1 MTRLLTVCAGLCF
14 LSLGLLIPTIPKY
27 VTGPLG
33 QGPGLVGGCLAIT
46 SVCAVLFR
54 PLAGRM
60 ADRRGRRAAA
70 CTGAALLAITS
81 LAVLTAESLPLFLA
95 CRAVA
100 GAGEALAY
108 VGLAAA
114 AGDHDR
120 PGAAINRFSV
130 AVNAGLWAGPALAE
144 AGHSVAGLRAAWALS
159 GAVALVAF
167 VACLFLPAGPAV
179 AGDAAGDD
187 AGGPAGTG
195 KAGPLVHRAGLRPGL
210 AYWASVWGYTAFSAF
225 LPLHVAALGGSGS
238 GPHFLLYG
246 CVLLAVRLGGQ
257 RWTNRIGPVR
267 TATVSL
273 LVTAAGLALLVAWPS
288 VAGALAAAAVI
299 GAGQALGLPA
309 FLTMAVTGLPATQR
323 GSAVATTTAFFDLG
337 FTTAALALGAVVQS
351 SGLAHGFAVAGCVPA
366 LAPLLFLSL
375 PRKTLPREALPR
387 EARETS
393 SQGGSH
399 DRSHR

>member
-1 MTRLLTVCAGLCF
+1 MTRLLMACAGACF

-27 VTGPLG
+27 VTGPLH

-46 SVCAVLFR
+46 AGCAVLFR
-54 PLAGRM
+54 PLAGRL

-70 CTGAALLAITS
+70 CTGVALLAITS
-81 LAVLTAESLPLFLA
+81 FAVLVAESLPLFLA

-114 AGDHDR
+114 ASDHDR
-120 PGAAINRFSV
+120 PGAAINRFSI
-130 AVNAGLWAGPALAE
+130 AVNAGLLAGPALAE
-144 AGHSVAGLRAAWALS
+144 AGHSVAGLRAVWALS
-159 GAVALVAF
+159 GAVALAAF

-179 AGDAAGDD
+179 AGDPAGPAVAGD
-187 AGGPAGTG
+187 PAGTR
-195 KAGPLVHRAGLRPGL
+195 KAGSLVHRAGLRPGL

-238 GPHFLLYG
+238 GPHFLVYG
-246 CVLLAVRLGGQ
+246 GVLFAVRLGGQ
-257 RWTNRIGPVR
+257 RWTNRIDPR
-267 TATVSL
+267 ATATAAL

-288 VAGALAAAAVI
+288 VTGALAAAAVI

-309 FLTMAVTGLPATQR
+309 FLTMAITGLPAAQR

-337 FTTAALALGAVVQS
+337 FMTAALALGAIVQS
-351 SGLAHGFAVAGCVPA
+351 SGLAYGFAVAGCVPA
-366 LAPLLFLSL
+366 LAPLLFLS
-375 PRKTLPREALPR
+375 
-387 EARETS
+387 
-393 SQGGSH
+393 
-399 DRSHR
+399 RSHKTRRTSPQGDSRDHSHR

>member
-1 MTRLLTVCAGLCF
+1 MTRLLMACAAACF

-46 SVCAVLFR
+46 AGCAVLFR
-54 PLAGRM
+54 PLAGRL

-81 LAVLTAESLPLFLA
+81 FAVLMAESLPLFLA

-100 GAGEALAY
+100 GAGEALTY

-114 AGDHDR
+114 ASDHDR

-130 AVNAGLWAGPALAE
+130 AVNAGLLAGPALAE

-167 VACLFLPAGPAV
+167 VACLFLPAGPAAV
-179 AGDAAGDD
+179 GD
-187 AGGPAGTG
+187 PAGTR
-195 KAGPLVHRAGLRPGL
+195 KTGPLVHRAGLRPGL

-238 GPHFLLYG
+238 GPHFLVYG

-257 RWTNRIGPVR
+257 RWANRIDPRR
-267 TATVSL
+267 TATAAL

-288 VAGALAAAAVI
+288 VTGALVAAAVI

-309 FLTMAVTGLPATQR
+309 FLTMAVTGLPAAQR

-337 FTTAALALGAVVQS
+337 FMTAALALGAVVQS
-351 SGLAHGFAVAGCVPA
+351 SGLAYGFAVAGCVPA

-375 PRKTLPREALPR
+375 SRKARKTSP
-387 EARETS
+387 
-393 SQGGSH
+393 QGGSH
-399 DRSHR
+399 DHSRG